1 MTLPNKPTS
10 PKQKYFLTE
19 KGRAMLANMTP
30 DFNSSD
36 LTEKVNHLIEKLSEE
51 EMRIALELLVK
62 E

>member
-10 PKQKYFLTE
+10 PKQRYFLTE
-19 KGRAMLANMTP
+19 DGRALLANMTHNS
-30 DFNSSD
+30 NSSD

-51 EMRIALELLVK
+51 EKRVALELLIK

>member
-19 KGRAMLANMTP
+19 KGRAMLANMTH

-51 EMRIALELLVK
+51 EMRIALELLNK